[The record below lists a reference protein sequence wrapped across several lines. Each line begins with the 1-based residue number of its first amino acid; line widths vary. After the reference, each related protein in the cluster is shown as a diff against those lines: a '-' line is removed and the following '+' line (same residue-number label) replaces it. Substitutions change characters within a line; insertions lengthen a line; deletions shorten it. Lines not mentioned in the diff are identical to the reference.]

1 LSDFNTIL
9 ADLKKKHYRP
19 VYFLMG
25 DEPYFIDIISNH
37 LEKDVLD
44 ETEKEFNL
52 AVLYGQDVNLQAIIS
67 EAKGFPMMGERK
79 VVIIKEAQNVKGLI
93 EKESAEDEE
102 EEASKK
108 EKQKEKE
115 GKKHPL
121 VAYLE
126 HPQPSTI
133 LVFCCKYK
141 TVDKRTSFAKAL
153 IKHAVLFHSEKI
165 RDYKIQEWITH
176 YMKDKGFN
184 IGPKALM
191 MLAEYLGTDLSKIVN
206 ETDKLMISLKHGAEI
221 TPEIIQANIGISKE
235 YNSFELNDAFGRRDV
250 LKANRIVNYFGAN
263 EKDHPMVVTMSS
275 LYNYF
280 QKLLIIHFLPDKS
293 KEAASKA
300 LGVHPFIVTDYINAA
315 RGYPVGKLK
324 QIFSSLHEYD
334 LKSKG
339 VDNGSASHGELMKE
353 LTFKILH

>member
-1 LSDFNTIL
+1 
-9 ADLKKKHYRP
+9 
-19 VYFLMG
+19 MG
-25 DEPYFIDIISNH
+25 EEPYFIDQISHH
-37 LEKDVLD
+37 LEHDILD
-44 ETEKEFNL
+44 ETEREFNL
-52 AVLYGQDVNLQAIIS
+52 AVLYGQDLNLQAIIS

-79 VVIIKEAQNVKGLI
+79 VVLIKEAQNIKGLI
-93 EKESAEDEE
+93 EKEEIDEDGEGT
-102 EEASKK
+102 KK
-108 EKQKEKE
+108 EKE
-115 GKKHPL
+115 KKHPL

-153 IKHAVLFHSEKI
+153 AKHAVLFHSEKV

-176 YMKDKGFN
+176 YMKAKNFN

-206 ETDKLMISLKHGAEI
+206 EVDKLMISLKAGSEI
-221 TPEIIQANIGISKE
+221 TPEIIQNNIGISKE
-235 YNSFELNDAFGRRDV
+235 YNSFELNEALGKRDI
-250 LKANRIVNYFGAN
+250 LKANRIINYFGAN
-263 EKDHPMVVTMSS
+263 EKEHPMVVTLSA

-280 QKLLIIHFLPDKS
+280 QKLLLIHFLPEKTKD
-293 KEAASKA
+293 AAAKA
-300 LGVHPFIVTDYINAA
+300 IGVHPFIAGDYINAA
-315 RGYPVGKLK
+315 KNYPLGKLK
-324 QIFSSLHEYD
+324 MIFSFLHEYD

-339 VDNGSASHGELMKE
+339 VDNGSAGHGELMKE

>member
-1 LSDFNTIL
+1 MSDFNTIL

-25 DEPYFIDIISNH
+25 EEPYFIDIISSH

-44 ETEKEFNL
+44 ETEREFNL
-52 AVLYGQDVNLQAIIS
+52 TVLYGQDVTLQAIIS
-67 EAKGFPMMGERK
+67 EAKGFPMIGERK

-93 EKESAEDEE
+93 GKDSAEDEE
-102 EEASKK
+102 ETG

-126 HPQPSTI
+126 QPQPSTI

-141 TVDKRTSFAKAL
+141 TVDKRTAFAKAL

-176 YMKDKGFN
+176 YMKGKGYN

-191 MLAEYLGTDLSKIVN
+191 MLAEFLGTDLAKIVN
-206 ETDKLMISLKHGAEI
+206 ETDKLMISIKPGAEI
-221 TPEIIQANIGISKE
+221 TPEIIQVNIGISKE
-235 YNSFELNDAFGRRDV
+235 YNSFELNDAFGKRDV
-250 LKANRIVNYFGAN
+250 LKANRIINYFGAN
-263 EKDHPMVVTMSS
+263 EKDHPMVLTMAS
-275 LYNYF
+275 LYSYF

-300 LGVHPFIVTDYINAA
+300 IGVHPFIVTEYMNSAK
-315 RGYPVGKLK
+315 GYSVGKLK
-324 QIFSSLHEYD
+324 QIFSYLHEYD

-339 VDNGSASHGELMKE
+339 VDNGSATHGELMKE

>member
-1 LSDFNTIL
+1 VSDYNSILS
-9 ADLKKKHYRP
+9 DLKKKQYKP

-25 DEPYFIDIISNH
+25 DEPYFIDRISQQ
-37 LEKDVLD
+37 LEHHVLD
-44 ETEKEFNL
+44 ETEREFNMS
-52 AVLYGQDVNLQAIIS
+52 VLYGQDVTLQAIIS
-67 EAKGFPMMGERK
+67 EAKGFPMMGDRK
-79 VVIIKEAQNVKGLI
+79 VVIIKEAQNIRGLI
-93 EKESAEDEE
+93 EKDDSIDEGGG
-102 EEASKK
+102 KK
-108 EKQKEKE
+108 EKEKEK
-115 GKKHPL
+115 KQHPL

-153 IKHAVLFHSEKI
+153 QKHAVLFHSEKI
-165 RDYKIQEWITH
+165 RDYKIQEWITQ
-176 YMKDKGFN
+176 YMKEKGCN

-191 MLAEYLGTDLSKIVN
+191 MLAEYLGTDLAKIVN
-206 ETDKLMISLKHGAEI
+206 ETDKLLISLKPGAEI
-221 TPEIIQANIGISKE
+221 TPELIQANIGISKE

-263 EKDHPMVVTMSS
+263 EKEHPMVVTMSS

-293 KEAASKA
+293 KEAASRA
-300 LGVHPFIVTDYINAA
+300 VGVHPFIVGEYITAA
-315 RGYPVGKLK
+315 RGYPLGKLK
-324 QIFSSLHEYD
+324 QIFGFLHEYD

-339 VDNGSASHGELMKE
+339 IDSGSTGHGELLKE

>member
-1 LSDFNTIL
+1 VSDFNTIL
-9 ADLKKKHYRP
+9 SDIKKKHYKP

-25 DEPYFIDIISNH
+25 EEPYYIDIISSH

-52 AVLYGQDVNLQAIIS
+52 SVLYGQDVNLQAIIS
-67 EAKGFPMMGERK
+67 EAKGFPMLGERK

-93 EKESAEDEE
+93 EKEDVDEE
-102 EEASKK
+102 GGSSKK
-108 EKQKEKE
+108 EKEKE
-115 GKKHPL
+115 KKHPL

-153 IKHAVLFHSEKI
+153 VKHAVLFHSEKI

-184 IGPKALM
+184 VGPKALM

-206 ETDKLMISLKHGAEI
+206 ETDKLMISLKPGAEI

-235 YNSFELNDAFGRRDV
+235 YNSFELNNAFGKKDV
-250 LKANRIVNYFGAN
+250 LKANRIINYFGAN
-263 EKDHPMVVTMSS
+263 EKDHPMVMTMSS

-280 QKLLIIHFLPDKS
+280 QKLLIIHFLTDKS

-300 LGVHPFIVTDYINAA
+300 IGVHPFIVTEYMNAA
-315 RGYPVGKLK
+315 RGYSVGKLK
-324 QIFSSLHEYD
+324 QIFASLHEYD

-339 VDNGSASHGELMKE
+339 VDSGSATHGELMKE

>member
-9 ADLKKKHYRP
+9 SDLKKKHYRP

-25 DEPYFIDIISNH
+25 EEPYFIDILSNH
-37 LEKDVLD
+37 LEKEVID
-44 ETEKEFNL
+44 EAERDFNL
-52 AVLYGQDVNLQAIIS
+52 TVLYGQDVNLQAIIS
-67 EAKGFPMMGERK
+67 EAKGFPMMGDRK
-79 VVIIKEAQNVKGLI
+79 VVIIKEAQNVRGLI
-93 EKESAEDEE
+93 EKDDAEEDGGG
-102 EEASKK
+102 SGKK
-108 EKQKEKE
+108 DKE
-115 GKKHPL
+115 KKHPL

-176 YMKDKGFN
+176 YMKDKGFI
-184 IGPKALM
+184 IGPKALI
-191 MLAEYLGTDLSKIVN
+191 MLAEYLGTDLGKIVN
-206 ETDKLMISLKHGAEI
+206 ETDKLMISMKPGTEI
-221 TPEIIQANIGISKE
+221 TPDIIQANIGISKE
-235 YNSFELNDAFGRRDV
+235 YNSFELNDAFGKRDV
-250 LKANRIVNYFGAN
+250 LKANRIINYFGSN

-280 QKLLIIHFLPDKS
+280 QKLLIIHFLADKS
-293 KEAASKA
+293 KDVAAKA
-300 LGVHPFIVTDYINAA
+300 TGVHPFIVHEYLTAA
-315 RGYPVGKLK
+315 KGYSVGKLK
-324 QIFSSLHEYD
+324 QIFALLHEYD

-339 VDNGSASHGELMKE
+339 VDSGSATHGELMKE